1 MKPLLLI
8 VGLGRELGVALWV
21 RWRVTLSVWLRT
33 SLKVGLTLQLWS
45 LSSSSSSSSGLPLGS
60 VVEDVQA
67 AAAGENDVS
76 NEFGAFSAD
85 VSQRAA
91 VSVQVGELLLHRV
104 AGQAAQGPAEGQ
116 GGLERF

>member
-1 MKPLLLI
+1 MKPLLLM

-33 SLKVGLTLQLWS
+33 SLKVGLTLQPWS
-45 LSSSSSSSSGLPLGS
+45 LSSGSSSSSGLPLGS

-67 AAAGENDVS
+67 AAAGGNDVG

-85 VSQRAA
+85 VAQRAA
-91 VSVQVGELLLHRV
+91 VSVQVGELLLHRA